1 MAAIRLNL
9 IPQKEII
16 NISCSARDN
25 ILRTWEFE
33 LYNDHSRWTIDCDSV
48 TLVCRDLEIP
58 GTVSNNRV
66 TVQATTEL
74 TSESGRFDAKLL
86 FEKGD
91 TKLYSAALNLWVEGL

>member
-1 MAAIRLNL
+1 MAVVKLNL

-16 NISCSARDN
+16 NVSCSARDN

-33 LYNDHSRWTIDCDSV
+33 LYNGYSRWTIDCDSV
-48 TLVCRDLEIP
+48 SLVCRGITVP

-66 TVQATTEL
+66 VVQATTEL
-74 TSESGRFDAKLL
+74 TSKSGRFDAKLY

-91 TKLYSAALNLWVEGL
+91 TKLYSAAFNIWVEGL

>member
-33 LYNDHSRWTIDCDSV
+33 LYQDYSRWTIDCDSV
-48 TLVCRDLEIP
+48 SLVCRDVEIP

-66 TVQATTEL
+66 VIQATTEL
-74 TSESGRFDAKLL
+74 TSKPGRFIAKLL

-91 TKLYSAALNLWVEGL
+91 TKLYSAALNLLVEGL

>member
-33 LYNDHSRWTIDCDSV
+33 LYNDHS
-48 TLVCRDLEIP
+48 
-58 GTVSNNRV
+58 SNNRV

>member
-1 MAAIRLNL
+1 MAVIRLNL

-33 LYNDHSRWTIDCDSV
+33 LYNGYSRWTIDCDSV
-48 TLVCRDLEIP
+48 SLVIMGATIP

-74 TSESGRFDAKLL
+74 TSKTGRFDAKLL